1 MVETY
6 SKLVDIAYNMH
17 ISGKLDE
24 AKSVYE
30 KLLSINPDDI
40 DVKNLYA
47 QLNVALKN
55 YDLALEL
62 FQSVYVKTKLDDILV
77 NIAKVYMYKNEYKS
91 AINTFQKI
99 KIKDIQTIKL
109 TALCYLKISDYK
121 NAIEHYQTVLLMEE
135 AGYSDYFNLSI
146 AYLNNSEPAQALE
159 MALKAYSLNNSDL
172 QILLHTAS
180 IYEDLDDFENAIN
193 FLEKALSIKVDIK
206 LLYRLGILYEKIG
219 DDEKAV
225 AYLNEI
231 LNIEPDNKDA
241 LIKIAVIYKN
251 YDKNVTVE
259 IFNKLLEQ
267 HPDDIKFN
275 EYLYTIYTDMLMHT
289 NALEIV
295 LKLLNMRPDNYV
307 YYSFAGDSYLNL
319 YMYKEAVSMFE
330 KVLELN
336 PEFVHSALQLA
347 QCYEA
352 LNKLD
357 KAIELLNK
365 YSDNEVA
372 REDLIFLHCKNKDF
386 SKVKDEYY
394 DFEIRPKTQVEE
406 RAKRLF
412 YKFNIDKKYGINEND
427 FIQLKSLK
435 KKSVSDFL
443 ETYLKKDCK
452 GKNITGKRLLVY
464 SSHGVGDLLMICR
477 YLTVLK
483 EKVSELIMQVPASCM
498 SLLEY
503 NFPDI
508 RFVRADEMLS
518 EDEYDYTTST
528 LCVLYLLDVD
538 LKKIETPEHFFTVDR
553 NLIKQKELK
562 TQNKKIGIFW
572 QGNPVILPNRS
583 IKLEKMLPLFE
594 LKDTAIYSF
603 QIDKIEKES
612 EDLKCTLP
620 IIDLAPQIKSYE
632 DTAAFLMNLDVLVTI
647 DSSIAHLAGALGV
660 KTYLLLPYKPE
671 WRWFN
676 DTKTT
681 PWYKNIEI
689 FKQEEPN
696 DWDEVI
702 QRVKKELEA

>member
-1 MVETY
+1 M
-6 SKLVDIAYNMH
+6 
-17 ISGKLDE
+17 
-24 AKSVYE
+24 
-30 KLLSINPDDI
+30 
-40 DVKNLYA
+40 
-47 QLNVALKN
+47 
-55 YDLALEL
+55 
-62 FQSVYVKTKLDDILV
+62 
-77 NIAKVYMYKNEYKS
+77 
-91 AINTFQKI
+91 
-99 KIKDIQTIKL
+99 
-109 TALCYLKISDYK
+109 
-121 NAIEHYQTVLLMEE
+121 
-135 AGYSDYFNLSI
+135 
-146 AYLNNSEPAQALE
+146 
-159 MALKAYSLNNSDL
+159 
-172 QILLHTAS
+172 
-180 IYEDLDDFENAIN
+180 
-193 FLEKALSIKVDIK
+193 
-206 LLYRLGILYEKIG
+206 
-219 DDEKAV
+219 
-225 AYLNEI
+225 
-231 LNIEPDNKDA
+231 
-241 LIKIAVIYKN
+241 
-251 YDKNVTVE
+251 
-259 IFNKLLEQ
+259 
-267 HPDDIKFN
+267 
-275 EYLYTIYTDMLMHT
+275 
-289 NALEIV
+289 
-295 LKLLNMRPDNYV
+295 
-307 YYSFAGDSYLNL
+307 
-319 YMYKEAVSMFE
+319 
-330 KVLELN
+330 
-336 PEFVHSALQLA
+336 
-347 QCYEA
+347 
-352 LNKLD
+352 
-357 KAIELLNK
+357 
-365 YSDNEVA
+365 
-372 REDLIFLHCKNKDF
+372 
-386 SKVKDEYY
+386 
-394 DFEIRPKTQVEE
+394 
-406 RAKRLF
+406 
-412 YKFNIDKKYGINEND
+412 
-427 FIQLKSLK
+427 
-435 KKSVSDFL
+435 
-443 ETYLKKDCK
+443 
-452 GKNITGKRLLVY
+452 LVY